1 MQFDNPL
8 IVQSDRTL
16 LLDVHAPLA
25 ADCRNDL
32 IPFAELER
40 SPEHLHTYR
49 LTPLSLWNATSAG
62 FTAEDAVEV
71 LKKYARYDVPQS
83 VVMWISET
91 AGRFGKLRLLPGIKV
106 KVPLKPSKEMEAGVA
121 ERANVQGG
129 ESASGSEG
137 DGGASASAGE
147 NSKPGKQAKPGQ
159 SESSQTAGNLQ
170 NGKAA
175 ENCQADAN
183 SAESSQTAGNSQS
196 GKAADNGQTDSVANP
211 ADCQYIEE
219 QYLYLVTAYR
229 QVFLEIAANPAA
241 KKLLTPCTYDENAVT
256 ERAELSE
263 DEKKYC
269 FSLKLTDRGTV
280 KQVLLKSLWP
290 VKDEIQLEDGEPLD
304 FSLRETTN
312 KGASFEI
319 RDYQKAA
326 AQALV
331 GNKGPGTGFGTIVL
345 PCGAGKT
352 IVGMQVMDLL
362 KTSTL
367 IITTNISAVHQ
378 WIQELLDKSN
388 LKPEQI
394 AEYTGEN
401 KEIKEVT
408 VATYQVLTW
417 RPEKDGPYPH
427 FSIFRERKWGLIIY
441 DEVHM
446 LPAPVFR
453 VVAELQAVRRVGLT
467 ATLVREDG
475 CEGFVFS
482 LVGPK
487 RYDVPWK
494 ELEKTGWIATAE
506 CVEIRL
512 DLPESQE
519 VDYAVSAARV
529 KHRIASENPKKF
541 EIAKALIKMYPE
553 DKILVIGQYI
563 SQLEKIAEDLKV
575 PIITGK
581 TPNQER
587 DKIYADFRAGKIH
600 VLIVSKVANFAIDL
614 PDASIA
620 IQISGTFGSRQEE
633 AQRLGRI
640 LRPKERTSRFFTLI
654 TRNTVEEDF
663 GSNRQ
668 KFLAEQG
675 YSYRILRYSEP
686 GDLDELKENIALPE
700 GCGSAF

>member
-8 IVQSDRTL
+8 IIQSDRTL

-25 ADCRNDL
+25 EECRNAL

-62 FTAEDAVEV
+62 LTPDDAVKV
-71 LKKYARYDVPQS
+71 LEKYARYEVPQNIS
-83 VVMWISET
+83 MWIKET
-91 AGRFGKLRLLPGIKV
+91 AGRFGKLRLV
-106 KVPLKPSKEMEAGVA
+106 
-121 ERANVQGG
+121 
-129 ESASGSEG
+129 
-137 DGGASASAGE
+137 
-147 NSKPGKQAKPGQ
+147 PGKKVIVPVKSADVLNDEIKPDDVK
-159 SESSQTAGNLQ
+159 T
-170 NGKAA
+170 
-175 ENCQADAN
+175 
-183 SAESSQTAGNSQS
+183 
-196 GKAADNGQTDSVANP
+196 
-211 ADCQYIEE
+211 IEE
-219 QYLYLVTAYR
+219 QYLYLVANSR
-229 QVFLEIAANPAA
+229 QVYLEIKANPQA
-241 KKLLTPCTYDENAVT
+241 KKLLEPCEYITEGVENP
-256 ERAELSE
+256 AELSE

-269 FSLKLTDRGTV
+269 FQLKLTDRGTI
-280 KQVLLKSLWP
+280 KQVLLTALWP
-290 VKDEIQLEDGEPLD
+290 VKDEVQLEDGEPLD
-304 FSLRETTN
+304 FSLRTETKAGN
-312 KGASFEI
+312 SFEI
-319 RDYQKAA
+319 RNYQKEAA
-326 AQALV
+326 KALI
-331 GNKGPGTGFGTIVL
+331 GNRGPGTGFGTIVL

-352 IVGMQVMDLL
+352 IVGMTIMDLL

-378 WIQELLDKSN
+378 WIQELKDKTN
-388 LKPEQI
+388 LNDDQI

-401 KEIKEVT
+401 KNLAPVT
-408 VATYQVLTW
+408 VATYQILTW

-427 FSIFRERKWGLIIY
+427 FSIFTKRKWGLIIY

-453 VVAELQAVRRVGLT
+453 VVAEVQAVRRVGLT

-494 ELEKTGWIATAE
+494 ELEKSHWIATAE
-506 CVEIRL
+506 CVEIRM
-512 DLPESQE
+512 DLPEE
-519 VDYAVSAARV
+519 KEIEYAVASPRE
-529 KHRIASENPKKF
+529 KHKLSSENPVKNEVTKQ
-541 EIAKALIKMYPE
+541 LIDRFPE
-553 DKILVIGQYI
+553 DKILVIGQYLD
-563 SQLEKIAEDLKV
+563 QLNGIAKLLGA

-581 TPNQER
+581 TPNVER
-587 DKIYADFRAGKIH
+587 DRIYKEFREGKIH
-600 VLIVSKVANFAIDL
+600 VLVVSKVANFAIDL

-620 IQISGTFGSRQEE
+620 IQVSGTFGSRQEE

-640 LRPKERTSRFFTLI
+640 LRPKERKSLFFTLI

-675 YSYRILRYSEP
+675 YSYRILRYTEEA
-686 GDLDELKENIALPE
+686 DLNELNDSSCIAE
-700 GCGSAF
+700 RN